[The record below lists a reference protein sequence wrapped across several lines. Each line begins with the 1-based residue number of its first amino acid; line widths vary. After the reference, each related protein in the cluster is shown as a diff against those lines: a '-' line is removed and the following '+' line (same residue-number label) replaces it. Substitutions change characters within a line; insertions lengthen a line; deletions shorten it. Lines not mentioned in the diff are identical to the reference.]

1 MRAGGENGY
10 FQEGKDRFAKPYGT
24 VMFSNFMIEH
34 NLSQVREDLKK
45 LFDIINPGSELDF
58 NEWLKEL
65 EHSFGSEISRLQRID
80 RLTMYS
86 TIRYI
91 IRDFLEMHQRTLRK
105 QLNTNYS
112 LKWV

>member
-1 MRAGGENGY
+1 
-10 FQEGKDRFAKPYGT
+10 
-24 VMFSNFMIEH
+24 MIEH

-65 EHSFGSEISRLQRID
+65 EHSFGSEVSRLQRID